1 MAHRRRLAAAAIVA
15 ALVVAACGSDDED
28 TTEGT
33 DAASET
39 TAAQGGS
46 ETTAAGGEGGG
57 ELAGTTVTI
66 MSSIRDVEA
75 ERLETAWAAFEAETG
90 IDIVHEGTATFEDD
104 LKLRVDG
111 GDAPDLAFVPQP
123 GLLATLAKDGKVV
136 PLADLE
142 DDVLANNGESW
153 VGYGTVDGTF
163 YAPPF
168 GANIKSLVWYSPA
181 AFSEAG
187 YEIPTTWQELLDL
200 SQTIVDDGG
209 TPWCVGAESGGATGW
224 VLTDWTED
232 IMLRTAGPEVYDQW
246 VNHEIPFNDPAVAT
260 ALEEVAK
267 VVKNDDFVLGGAQSI
282 PSTSFQE
289 AGLPLLDG
297 ECFMHR
303 QANFYGNQWPEGT
316 TKGPDGQVNTFFLP
330 MATADAPK
338 AMLGGGELIAAFA
351 DRPEVKAV
359 AEFLTS
365 ADYAN
370 ERLKLGNWLT
380 PNKQADISLVT
391 DPLEAQF
398 AQLLAES
405 DVFRFDGSDLM
416 PGPVGAG
423 SFWSEMVEWVV
434 GAQDTATTLDN
445 IEATWPA

>member
-15 ALVVAACGSDDED
+15 SLVIAACGGDDED
-28 TTEGT
+28 TESTE
-33 DAASET
+33 AAT
-39 TAAQGGS
+39 
-46 ETTAAGGEGGG
+46 ETTAAGGSDTTAGGGEGGG
-57 ELAGTTVTI
+57 EFAGTTVTI

-123 GLLATLAKDGKVV
+123 GLLGTLARDGKVV

-142 DDVLANNGESW
+142 DDVVANNGESW
-153 VGYGTVDGTF
+153 VGYGSVDGTF

-200 SQTIVDDGG
+200 SQQIVDDGG

-232 IMLRTAGPEVYDQW
+232 VMLRTAGPEVYDQW
-246 VNHEIPFNDPAVAT
+246 VNHEIPFNDPAVAA
-260 ALEEVAK
+260 ALDQVGAI
-267 VVKNDDFVLGGAQSI
+267 VKNDDFVLGGAQSI

-303 QANFYGNQWPEGT
+303 QANFYGNQWPEET

-330 MATADAPK
+330 MVNADDPK
-338 AMLGGGELIAAFA
+338 AMLGGGELITAFA

-434 GAQDTATTLDN
+434 GSQDTATTLDN
-445 IEATWPA
+445 IEASWPA

>member
-1 MAHRRRLAAAAIVA
+1 MAPRRRLAAAAIVA
-15 ALVVAACGSDDED
+15 AVVLAACGGDDESSED
-28 TTEGT
+28 TTPAEGT
-33 DAASET
+33 S
-39 TAAQGGS
+39 
-46 ETTAAGGEGGG
+46 GEGGG
-57 ELAGTTVTI
+57 DLAGTTVTI
-66 MSSIRDVEA
+66 LSSIRDVEA
-75 ERLETAWAAFEAETG
+75 ERLETAWAAFEEETG
-90 IDIVHEGTATFEDD
+90 IDIQHEGTATFEDD
-104 LKLRVDG
+104 IKLRVEG

-123 GLLATLAKDGKVV
+123 GLLATLVGGGNVV
-136 PLADLE
+136 PLADLQ

-168 GANIKSLVWYSPA
+168 GANIKSLVWYSPE
-181 AFSEAG
+181 AFATAG

-200 SQTIVDDGG
+200 SQQIVDDGG

-224 VLTDWTED
+224 VLTDWVED
-232 IMLRTAGPEVYDQW
+232 IVLRTAGPEVYDQW
-246 VNHEIPFNDPAVAT
+246 VNHEIPFNDPAIVA
-260 ALEEVAK
+260 AVDQVGA

-316 TKGPDGQVNTFFLP
+316 TKGPDGQVNAFYLP
-330 MATADAPK
+330 TVNADDPK
-338 AMLGGGELIAAFA
+338 VMLGGGELITAFA
-351 DRPEVKAV
+351 DRPEVLAV

-380 PNKQADISLVT
+380 PNKNADISLVT
-391 DPLEAQF
+391 DPLEKVF
-398 AQLLAES
+398 AELLATS

-434 GAQDTATTLDN
+434 DAQDTATTLEN
-445 IEATWPA
+445 IEASWPS

>member
-15 ALVVAACGSDDED
+15 SLVIAACGGDDED
-28 TTEGT
+28 TEST
-33 DAASET
+33 DAATET
-39 TAAQGGS
+39 TAAGGS
-46 ETTAAGGEGGG
+46 DTTAAGGEGGG
-57 ELAGTTVTI
+57 EFAGTTVTI

-123 GLLATLAKDGKVV
+123 GLLGTLARDGKVV

-142 DDVLANNGESW
+142 DDVVANNGESW
-153 VGYGTVDGTF
+153 VGYGSVDGTF

-200 SQTIVDDGG
+200 SQQIVDDGG

-232 IMLRTAGPEVYDQW
+232 VMLRTAGPEVYDQW
-246 VNHEIPFNDPAVAT
+246 VNHEIPFNDPAVAA
-260 ALEEVAK
+260 ALDQVGAI
-267 VVKNDDFVLGGAQSI
+267 VKNDDFVLGGAQSI

-303 QANFYGNQWPEGT
+303 QANFYGNQWPEET

-330 MATADAPK
+330 MVNADDPK
-338 AMLGGGELIAAFA
+338 AMLGGGELITAFA

-434 GAQDTATTLDN
+434 GSQDTATTLDN
-445 IEATWPA
+445 IEASWPA